1 MVSGDAAA
9 CGDVDLIEK
18 RDDGFFR
25 LMYAAGHCHAPACM
39 SIELWNADTG
49 ELICRNVPIYGNRC
63 GRLAG
68 IPARTRSP
76 GRCRSL
82 CSPSAPG
89 RPVPFNNSV
98 LTPTLRALPPP
109 IVLCSSPL
117 FVVSHIVNGAS
128 TEAHN
133 EESYLVGIPPCL
145 WGSNTEGL
153 LPPPRLHLDA
163 NLTSIKRANS
173 TNGHWGVMALWQMR
187 AAYDD
192 VRSSL
197 PRVPQP

>member
-68 IPARTRSP
+68 IPARTRSL
-76 GRCRSL
+76 GRCCSL

-117 FVVSHIVNGAS
+117 FCFAHCQWRQHGGAQR
-128 TEAHN
+128 
-133 EESYLVGIPPCL
+133 GK
-145 WGSNTEGL
+145 L
-153 LPPPRLHLDA
+153 LGWDTPLPLGFQYRGPPPPPAPSPRRQPHVNQAREQHQRSLGCHGALA
-163 NLTSIKRANS
+163 NACS
-173 TNGHWGVMALWQMR
+173 V
-187 AAYDD
+187 
-192 VRSSL
+192 
-197 PRVPQP
+197 